1 MATCRWEDLPAAA
14 RIPLFPPFP
23 PVDWRIVPAWSVSMP
38 RILRLVAPES
48 SATLRAAMNANTIL
62 WIYIVLLLAGGVMG
76 LVKGG
81 SQVSLL
87 TSVAFAVP
95 LVLCNLNVL
104 PFAWATG
111 LLVALIVVFAWRLA
125 KTKKFM
131 PAGLLVILT
140 ALALALPRIFR

>member
-1 MATCRWEDLPAAA
+1 
-14 RIPLFPPFP
+14 
-23 PVDWRIVPAWSVSMP
+23 MP